1 MEHLWTAAFEAH
13 EIGKEGNGKACK
25 DVNAEITD
33 KKKNENIVSFYHY
46 CKSGSNIIGIN
57 QLVLSSSRSHYD
69 WFLEIFKHAWNWSHH
84 SSSFFWITLLNI

>member
-33 KKKNENIVSFYHY
+33 KKKMKTLFHS
-46 CKSGSNIIGIN
+46 IITVN
-57 QLVLSSSRSHYD
+57 LAQM
-69 WFLEIFKHAWNWSHH
+69 
-84 SSSFFWITLLNI
+84 

>member
-33 KKKNENIVSFYHY
+33 KKKKWKHCFI
-46 CKSGSNIIGIN
+46 
-57 QLVLSSSRSHYD
+57 LS
-69 WFLEIFKHAWNWSHH
+69 
-84 SSSFFWITLLNI
+84 LL